1 MSLLRI
7 FVVDAAW
14 SAITAVGFAILF
26 SVPRRY
32 LPGCLLAAA
41 LGHATR
47 ALCTHAGASLEAAS
61 LVGSCVV
68 GMVSLA
74 FSWRLK
80 APMTLFSL
88 GAVIPLVPGV
98 LAYRTM
104 LCILDLLRTS
114 SPKPEQAVEVLVLGA
129 RTGLVVG
136 AIAFGVVTPS
146 LLFQKTDR

>member
-1 MSLLRI
+1 VSLALV
-7 FVVDAAW
+7 FLVDAAW
-14 SAITAVGFAILF
+14 SAVAAVGFAVLF

-47 ALCTHAGASLEAAS
+47 ALCLRAGASLEASTLIGATA
-61 LVGSCVV
+61 VGVV
-68 GMVSLA
+68 AMA
-74 FSWRLK
+74 FSRRMR

-88 GAVIPLVPGV
+88 GAIIPLVPGV
-98 LAYRTM
+98 LAYKTM
-104 LCILDLLRTS
+104 LGILDLLRSAT
-114 SPKPEQAVEVLVLGA
+114 PRPELAAEVLVLGA